1 MMKFRNPFASNIEKL
16 VSKEAENA
24 LYEKAWDDIENN
36 IIDKGIWTKAYA
48 MSDGDE
54 QKQKSAYIRL
64 IVEHYKDL
72 IKAGEE
78 LEVILKNEIKKAEK
92 EQELY
97 RENNSSEVEANNT
110 KASDRKSGID
120 YLPIILFCIVIAQL
134 IIYLLMRV

>member
-1 MMKFRNPFASNIEKL
+1 MKFRNPFASNIEKL

-120 YLPIILFCIVIAQL
+120 YLPIIIFCIAIAQL

>member
-1 MMKFRNPFASNIEKL
+1 MMKVRNPFASNIEKL

-97 RENNSSEVEANNT
+97 RENNSTEVEANNT

-120 YLPIILFCIVIAQL
+120 YLPIIIFCIAIAQL

>member
-1 MMKFRNPFASNIEKL
+1 MKFRNPFASNIEKL

-97 RENNSSEVEANNT
+97 RENNSSEVEANNI

-120 YLPIILFCIVIAQL
+120 YLPIIIFCIAIAQL

>member
-1 MMKFRNPFASNIEKL
+1 MKFRNPFASNIEKL

-97 RENNSSEVEANNT
+97 RENNSTEVEANNT

-120 YLPIILFCIVIAQL
+120 YLPIIIFCIAIAQL

>member
-1 MMKFRNPFASNIEKL
+1 MKFRNPFASNIEKL

-24 LYEKAWDDIENN
+24 LYEKAWDDIKNN

-120 YLPIILFCIVIAQL
+120 YLPIIIFCIAIAQL
-134 IIYLLMRV
+134 IVYLLMRV

>member
-1 MMKFRNPFASNIEKL
+1 MKFRNPFASNIEKL
-16 VSKEAENA
+16 ISKEAENA

-97 RENNSSEVEANNT
+97 RENNSTEVEANNT

-120 YLPIILFCIVIAQL
+120 YLPIIIFCIAIAQL

>member
-120 YLPIILFCIVIAQL
+120 YLPIIIFCIAIAQL

>member
-97 RENNSSEVEANNT
+97 RENNSTEVEANNT

-120 YLPIILFCIVIAQL
+120 YLPIIIFCIAIAQL

>member
-1 MMKFRNPFASNIEKL
+1 MKFRNPFASNIEKL

-97 RENNSSEVEANNT
+97 RENNSSEVEANNA

-120 YLPIILFCIVIAQL
+120 YLPIIIFCIAIAQL

>member
-1 MMKFRNPFASNIEKL
+1 MKFKNPFASNIEKL

-120 YLPIILFCIVIAQL
+120 YLPIIIFCIAIAQL

>member
-16 VSKEAENA
+16 ISKEAENA

-97 RENNSSEVEANNT
+97 RENNSTEVEANNT

-120 YLPIILFCIVIAQL
+120 YLPIIIFCIAIAQL